1 MKARLTL
8 LLLLLSS
15 VTMAATPS
23 TGRDE
28 AQIRDALKSM
38 HDAAD
43 ASNAER
49 FMQWYSHSPTLIV
62 TFDGQSVR
70 GWQANLDQQRQWWSG
85 KKSDVT
91 YSDERPPEIAIQS
104 EGLATTVQW
113 MSVGSPHSPKPPM
126 RLVVSSVWKRM
137 PEGWRIVLAHESSV
151 H

>member
-1 MKARLTL
+1 MKAGFTL
-8 LLLLLSS
+8 LLLLLPS

-23 TGRDE
+23 IGQSE

-38 HDAAD
+38 HEAAD
-43 ASNAER
+43 ASDADH
-49 FMQWYSHSPTLIV
+49 FMEWYSHSPALII

-85 KKSDVT
+85 KKSDVV

-104 EGLATTVQW
+104 GDVATTVQW
-113 MSVGSPHSPKPPM
+113 MSVGGPHSLKPPM
-126 RLVVSSVWKRM
+126 RVVVSSVWKKM
-137 PEGWRIVLAHESSV
+137 PDGWRIVLAHESSV